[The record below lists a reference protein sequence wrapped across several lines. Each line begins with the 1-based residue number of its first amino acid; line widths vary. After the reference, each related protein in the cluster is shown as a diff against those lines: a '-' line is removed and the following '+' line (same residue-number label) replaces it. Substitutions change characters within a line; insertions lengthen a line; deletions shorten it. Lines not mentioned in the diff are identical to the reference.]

1 MVVYDLSCGQAHRFE
16 GWFSSADD
24 YVKQLACGQLA
35 CPLCES
41 KDVHKVPSAP
51 HLQARSGGKAPVEA
65 ISNGVEVRAKLAA
78 SVLEQIRD
86 VVLKN
91 SEDVGSQF
99 ASEARKI
106 HYGEA
111 KERGIRGQATQDEV
125 RELRDEGV
133 DVLSLPNAA
142 LDKSKLN

>member
-1 MVVYDLSCGQAHRFE
+1 MVIYDLACGQAHLFE

-24 YVKQLACGQLA
+24 YTKQLECGLLA
-35 CPLCES
+35 CPMCAS

-51 HLQARSGGKAPVEA
+51 HVKARNSTEPAA
-65 ISNGVEVRAKLAA
+65 ASASRSVEVRSMLTE
-78 SVLEQIRD
+78 SVLEKIREA
-86 VVLKN
+86 VLKN

-111 KERGIRGQATQDEV
+111 KERGIRGQATADEV

-133 DVLSLPNAA
+133 AVVSLPGMAI
-142 LDKSKLN
+142 DKSKLN